1 MSALFPM
8 TLFGRFFQN
17 RSKSVISGASKICH
31 IFRTKTGRALIFVAN
46 DRYKVALAI
55 SLSLKASSIFPDR
68 EFWVKNGPKSDF
80 LGKSGKSGT
89 FVKTVIFLFSMCSK
103 HKNTLCVQISSKN
116 IDF

>member
-31 IFRTKTGRALIFVAN
+31 IFRTKTSRALIFEAN

-55 SLSLKASSIFPDR
+55 SLRFKASGIFPDR
-68 EFWVKNGPKSDF
+68 EFWLKNGPK
-80 LGKSGKSGT
+80 
-89 FVKTVIFLFSMCSK
+89 
-103 HKNTLCVQISSKN
+103 
-116 IDF
+116 

>member
-31 IFRTKTGRALIFVAN
+31 IFRTKTSRALIFVAN

-55 SLSLKASSIFPDR
+55 SLSLKASNIFPYWK
-68 EFWVKNGPKSDF
+68 FGLKNGQKF
-80 LGKSGKSGT
+80 NFSGKSE
-89 FVKTVIFLFSMCSK
+89 KSEK
-103 HKNTLCVQISSKN
+103 
-116 IDF
+116 